1 LARSQT
7 ENVLGIDDP
16 RNRVCTFK
24 NNAIFEPSVLDAIEG
39 DVVLLGSWGAMQ
51 YNDVIDCASL
61 ADVRFSHCIVP
72 LFVGFWT
79 CTALNPGGPVMRCT
93 LFSVILFALAAAGA
107 CAVTD
112 ETNAAPA
119 KAKARQIP
127 VAIVDTNALLSQT
140 VWKGLL
146 FAAPSDAATGV
157 VAVLKQDKHQKTGFY
172 LLRTEDPILATR
184 MRELGLAH
192 KGAPVVLNGRLDSDL
207 TSLQVTEILEL
218 PKERKPERR

>member
-1 LARSQT
+1 MRCALFSM
-7 ENVLGIDDP
+7 VL
-16 RNRVCTFK
+16 F
-24 NNAIFEPSVLDAIEG
+24 
-39 DVVLLGSWGAMQ
+39 
-51 YNDVIDCASL
+51 SL
-61 ADVRFSHCIVP
+61 AAV
-72 LFVGFWT
+72 
-79 CTALNPGGPVMRCT
+79 
-93 LFSVILFALAAAGA
+93 GA
-107 CAVTD
+107 CAVAD

-119 KAKARQIP
+119 KAKTRQTP

-146 FAAPSDAATGV
+146 FAAPSDSAAGV

-192 KGAPVVLNGRLDSDL
+192 KGAPVVLNGRLDPDVTNLLVTDL
-207 TSLQVTEILEL
+207 LEL